1 MFSAF
6 GSNLGET
13 DDHGAAVHDE
23 ELSWFDVSQD
33 DALSESES
41 EGEHE
46 EDDGRGSSSSLT
58 ESLCN
63 WAVNYGVSLV
73 GLTALLS

>member
-1 MFSAF
+1 MDRRNVRKRAVKKVNAKFTAF

-13 DDHGAAVHDE
+13 DYHGAAVHDE
-23 ELSWFDVSQD
+23 EPSWFDVSQD

-46 EDDGRGSSSSLT
+46 EDDGSISSLT
-58 ESLCN
+58 EFL
-63 WAVNYGVSLV
+63 
-73 GLTALLS
+73 